1 MWVWVAQNLC
11 ILLRGNGLIFAKQ
24 SFRYKSIWIR
34 RSCNYIMDVWSISWR
49 AWQGH
54 AHFNLTVLLRKLLQK
69 NGAILQYL
77 FSFSSPDYW
86 AAIYMISVRLII
98 IFLSHNSDYYII
110 FYRFWWMTYITQ
122 VIDSLE
128 MTTRT

>member
-1 MWVWVAQNLC
+1 MNKEILQLHHRCLINIVKGVAGPC
-11 ILLRGNGLIFAKQ
+11 
-24 SFRYKSIWIR
+24 
-34 RSCNYIMDVWSISWR
+34 
-49 AWQGH
+49 
-54 AHFNLTVLLRKLLQK
+54 HFNLTVLLRKLLQK

-86 AAIYMISVRLII
+86 AAIYMIFFRLII
-98 IFLSHNSDYYII
+98 IFLSHNSDYYID

-128 MTTRT
+128 MNTRT